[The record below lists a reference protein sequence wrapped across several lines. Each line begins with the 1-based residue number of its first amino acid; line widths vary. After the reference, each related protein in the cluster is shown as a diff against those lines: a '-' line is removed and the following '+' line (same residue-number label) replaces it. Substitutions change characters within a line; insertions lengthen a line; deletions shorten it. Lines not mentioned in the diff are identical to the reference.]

1 MGWWLKRCE
10 QGCAFWGFVDIAAHL
25 GGQIPPNPNELNVHN
40 IESFILSKLLYWFQP
55 NFAQRQKAPSTIRV
69 WSNFA
74 PNKSK
79 MADGHHFEKPLNC
92 YIFPQPFNQLWWNLE
107 QWRILAPYS
116 GSTIKISNFWKSKMA
131 AAAILKITKIAISAQ
146 RFDWSLRNLV
156 CWCKMDLLTA
166 PIVKK
171 NRISQIQDG
180 GRPPF

>member
-1 MGWWLKRCE
+1 MRTRLCLL
-10 QGCAFWGFVDIAAHL
+10 GFRWYCCSFR
-25 GGQIPPNPNELNVHN
+25 GQIPPNPNELNVHN

-79 MADGHHFEKPLNC
+79 MADGHHFVKPLNC
-92 YIFPQPFNQLWWNLE
+92 YMFPQPFNQLWWNLE

-131 AAAILKITKIAISAQ
+131 AGAILTVTKIAISQQ
-146 RFDWSLRNLV
+146 RFNQWSRNLAR
-156 CWCKMDLLTA
+156 WCTLFLRT
-166 PIVKK
+166 
-171 NRISQIQDG
+171 
-180 GRPPF
+180 